1 MFDKKFSASG
11 YNTVLNIISIAWIY
25 VVLLMAMT
33 ETSIVA
39 GIMTFIMY
47 CVVPLSI
54 LLYLMRSPQRKRTK
68 EQRIAAMQQRISAE
82 HKKDG
87 NFHSS

>member
-1 MFDKKFSASG
+1 M
-11 YNTVLNIISIAWIY
+11 LNIISIAWIY

-54 LLYLMRSPQRKRTK
+54 LLYLMRSSQRKHTK
-68 EQRIAAMQQRISAE
+68 AQRIAAMQQRISAE
-82 HKKDG
+82 HKKDTE
-87 NFHSS
+87 FHSE